1 MSKRK
6 TSTILDFFQKN
17 NTGRNIWG
25 NEAAAIEASQKEA
38 KTKATSLQV
47 EEITPEALE
56 RFNDPST
63 KLENV
68 EPPQWAPQNETGF
81 LEPLKSSSYKIEKI
95 SMPEVMLCPVCQIDF
110 SALSVDANEHVNACL
125 DGRTPETFAKNAKKK
140 LFLSSKSSQDADTI
154 VVDPR
159 TTPTLDAN
167 KPAKKSNLAPFYKI
181 MPYNMPFAVDAFSFG
196 AIDGVE
202 AYFLSHF
209 HADHYGGLSSKWEH
223 GPIYC
228 SEVTGNLLINVLH
241 VNEKYVHKLSLNEP
255 HNIMGVTV
263 CLINANHCPG
273 SAMFLFET
281 LHENKTKRV
290 LHCGDF
296 RASRAHVTHPALKD
310 KTIHKLYL
318 DTTYLNPKYTF
329 PAQKDVVDAC
339 ARKALD
345 VRNAANSKLLI
356 VVSTYSIGKEKVA
369 IAIAKALSSKIFVV
383 PRKRLIIEQ
392 LGDQELLDLLTDDP
406 SQASVHMVTMGGI
419 QPGSLLEYLEQHNS
433 FERVIG
439 YRVTGWTFQPLEK
452 RADLSSN
459 LESIISRPP
468 QFVSHDLR
476 AMRGANDKVAAF
488 VAPYSEHSSFYDL
501 TMFCLSMNILST
513 IPTVNMG
520 SQRSRE
526 KMQIWLD
533 RWAWRRKKQGL
544 ISVDDTNW

>member
-6 TSTILDFFQKN
+6 TSTITDFFQKN
-17 NTGRNIWG
+17 NSGRNIWG

-38 KTKATSLQV
+38 KTKTNSLQV
-47 EEITPEALE
+47 EGISPEALE
-56 RFNDPST
+56 RFNDPSI

-68 EPPQWAPQNETGF
+68 EPPQWTPQNETGF
-81 LEPLKSSSYKIEKI
+81 LEPIKSSSYENEKV

-110 SALSVDANEHVNACL
+110 STLSVDPNEHVNACL
-125 DGRTPETFAKNAKKK
+125 DGRTPETFAKNAKKR
-140 LFLSSKSSQDADTI
+140 LFLSLESSNDADTI

-159 TTPTLDAN
+159 STPTVDAN
-167 KPAKKSNLAPFYKI
+167 KPIKKSSLAPFYKI

-196 AIDGVE
+196 DIDGVE

-228 SEVTGNLLINVLH
+228 SEVTGNLLVNILH
-241 VNEKYVHKLSLNEP
+241 VDEKYVHRLSLNEP
-255 HNIMGVTV
+255 HNILGVTV
-263 CLINANHCPG
+263 YLIDANHCPG

-296 RASRAHVTHPALKD
+296 RASKAHVTHPALKD

-329 PAQKDVVDAC
+329 PAQKHVVEAC

-345 VRNAANSKLLI
+345 VKNAANSKLLV

-369 IAIAKALSSKIFVV
+369 VAIAKSLSSKIFVV

-406 SQASVHMVTMGGI
+406 TQASVHMVTMGGI
-419 QPGSLLEYLEQHNS
+419 QPSSLLEYLEQHNS

-459 LESIISRPP
+459 LDSIISRPP
-468 QFVSHDLR
+468 KFVSHDLR
-476 AMRGANDKVAAF
+476 AMRGASEKVAAF
-488 VAPYSEHSSFYDL
+488 VAPYSEHSSFYEL
-501 TMFCLSMNILST
+501 TMFCLSMNILTT

-526 KMQIWLD
+526 KMQVWLD

-544 ISVDDTNW
+544 LSVDDTNW